1 MSDVKYDRGTIIPF
15 HEPLSKKEVDEI
27 INILR
32 EHPQLYYALS
42 FSNPVIDEFIV
53 EIMPSAILQMENPTE
68 KLQIKAITVEPSL
81 IRFLKKPTK
90 AVILTALKEDGM
102 TINFVPPTERF
113 LTYRMHAIESNPESI
128 LVMLNEVTFPEIMG
142 VAKDYGYV
150 FEKCDQKYLEN
161 LLMKIKPNFKRLSD
175 NINDKIENPGLIS
188 SMQDFYKVAC
198 SGKKPFKLNKV
209 PKECL
214 TEPFVYSVIRVSPG
228 QIEYTPKKYMSDAL
242 AAVAV
247 NSGDPLAIKY
257 VKKPSVDLLR
267 KAYEIYDFSI
277 TCANNIPKEF
287 FNNYMLRFGNNT
299 SPSSVFDC
307 LSYDYHTI
315 PYVKRVVYFERRGV
329 LMHINNEIMNADL
342 AKFILR
348 YNYRGYYYD
357 YIKRYA
363 DRKTIKS
370 TIRELGPRSISAIG
384 KKMSRYFYAVK
395 VGYNIDEV
403 IKHADIDEVYVT
415 DLLLR
420 FVRFLR
426 KIFKKKPLNDPIY
439 ESK

>member
-102 TINFVPPTERF
+102 TINFISPAERL

-128 LVMLNEVTFPEIMG
+128 LVMLNEVTFPEIMR

-161 LLMKIKPNFKRLSD
+161 LLMNIKPNFKRLSD

-242 AAVAV
+242 ATVAV

-267 KAYEIYDFSI
+267 KAYETYDFSI

-307 LSYDYHTI
+307 LCYDYHTI

-403 IKHADIDEVYVT
+403 IQHADIDEVYVT

-420 FVRFLR
+420 FVRFLKKVFR
-426 KIFKKKPLNDPIY
+426 KKSVNDPIY
-439 ESK
+439 EAK

>member
-1 MSDVKYDRGTIIPF
+1 MSDVRCDRSTIIPF
-15 HEPLSKKEVDEI
+15 HDPLTKKEVDEI
-27 INILR
+27 IGILR

-42 FSNPVIDEFIV
+42 VSNPVIDDFIV
-53 EIMPSAILQMENPTE
+53 EVMPSSILQMKDPNE
-68 KLQIKAITVEPSL
+68 KLQIKAITAEPSL
-81 IRFLKKPTK
+81 IRFFNKPTK
-90 AVILTALKEDGM
+90 AVILAALKEDGM
-102 TINFVPPTERF
+102 SINFLSSEERM
-113 LTYRMHAIESNPESI
+113 LLYRMHAIESNPESI
-128 LVMLNEVTFPEIMG
+128 LVMLNEVTFPEIMR

-214 TEPFVYSVIRVSPG
+214 TEPFVYSVIRETPV
-228 QIEYTPKKYMSDAL
+228 QIEYTPKKYMCDTL
-242 AAVAV
+242 ATVAV

-257 VKKPSVDLLR
+257 VMKPSVDLLR
-267 KAYEIYDFSI
+267 KAYKMYDFSI

-287 FNNYMLRFGNNT
+287 MDNYMLRFGNNT
-299 SPSSVFDC
+299 APSYVFDC
-307 LSYDYHTI
+307 LDYKYHTI
-315 PYVKRVVYFERRGV
+315 PYVKRVVYFERKIM
-329 LMHINNEIMNADL
+329 LPHINSEIMNVDL

-348 YNYRGYYYD
+348 YNYNGYYYD
-357 YIKRYA
+357 YIKIFA

-370 TIRELGPRSISAIG
+370 TIRELGPISIRAIG
-384 KKMSRYFYAVK
+384 KRMSRYFYAVK

-403 IKHADIDEVYVT
+403 IQRADIDEVYVT

-420 FVRFLR
+420 FVRFIR
-426 KIFKKKPLNDPIY
+426 KIFKKKPVNDLIY
-439 ESK
+439 EAK

>member
-27 INILR
+27 IHILR

-102 TINFVPPTERF
+102 TINFISPTERF

-128 LVMLNEVTFPEIMG
+128 LVMLNEVTFPEIMR

-161 LLMKIKPNFKRLSD
+161 LLMNIKPNFKRLSD

-242 AAVAV
+242 ATVAI

-267 KAYEIYDFSI
+267 KAYETYDFSI

-307 LSYDYHTI
+307 LCYDYHTI

-348 YNYRGYYYD
+348 YNYKGYYYD
-357 YIKRYA
+357 YIRIYA

-403 IKHADIDEVYVT
+403 IQHADIDEVYVT

>member
-1 MSDVKYDRGTIIPF
+1 MSDVRCDRSTIIPF
-15 HEPLSKKEVDEI
+15 HDPLTKKEVDEI
-27 INILR
+27 IGILR

-42 FSNPVIDEFIV
+42 VSNPVIDDFIV
-53 EIMPSAILQMENPTE
+53 EVMPSSILQMKDPNE
-68 KLQIKAITVEPSL
+68 KLQIKAITAEPSL
-81 IRFLKKPTK
+81 IRFFKKPTK
-90 AVILTALKEDGM
+90 AVILAALKEDGM
-102 TINFVPPTERF
+102 SINFLSSEERM
-113 LTYRMHAIESNPESI
+113 LLYRMHAIESNPESI
-128 LVMLNEVTFPEIMG
+128 LVMLNEVTFPEIMR

-214 TEPFVYSVIRVSPG
+214 TEPFVYSVIRETPG
-228 QIEYTPKKYMSDAL
+228 QIEYTPKKCMSDRL
-242 AAVAV
+242 ATVAV
-247 NSGDPLAIKY
+247 DSGNPLAIKY
-257 VKKPSVDLLR
+257 VMKPSVDLLR
-267 KAYEIYDFSI
+267 KAYKMYDFSI

-287 FNNYMLRFGNNT
+287 MDNYMLRFGNNT
-299 SPSSVFDC
+299 APSYVFDC
-307 LSYDYHTI
+307 LDYKYHTI
-315 PYVKRVVYFERRGV
+315 PYVKRVVYFERKIM
-329 LMHINNEIMNADL
+329 LPHINSEIMNADL

-348 YNYRGYYYD
+348 YNYNGYYYD
-357 YIKRYA
+357 YIKIFA

-370 TIRELGPRSISAIG
+370 TIRELGPISIRAIG
-384 KKMSRYFYAVK
+384 KRMSRYFYAVK

-403 IKHADIDEVYVT
+403 IQRADIDEVYVT

-420 FVRFLR
+420 FVRFIR
-426 KIFKKKPLNDPIY
+426 KIFKKKPVNDLIY
-439 ESK
+439 EAK

>member
-1 MSDVKYDRGTIIPF
+1 MSDVKYDRGTIISF
-15 HEPLSKKEVDEI
+15 HDPLSKKEVDEI
-27 INILR
+27 IHILR

-102 TINFVPPTERF
+102 SINFISPTERF

-128 LVMLNEVTFPEIMG
+128 LVMLNEVTFPEIMR

-161 LLMKIKPNFKRLSD
+161 LLMNIKPNFKRLSD

-228 QIEYTPKKYMSDAL
+228 QIEYTPEKYMSDTL

-267 KAYEIYDFSI
+267 KAYETYDFSI

-307 LSYDYHTI
+307 LSYNYHTI
-315 PYVKRVVYFERRGV
+315 PYVKRVVYFERSGV

-370 TIRELGPRSISAIG
+370 TIRELGPRSITAIG

-403 IKHADIDEVYVT
+403 IQRADIDEVYVT

>member
-1 MSDVKYDRGTIIPF
+1 MSDVKYDRGTIISF

-27 INILR
+27 IHILR

-102 TINFVPPTERF
+102 SINFISPTERF

-128 LVMLNEVTFPEIMG
+128 LVMLNDVTFPEIMR

-161 LLMKIKPNFKRLSD
+161 LLMNIKPNFKRLSD

-228 QIEYTPKKYMSDAL
+228 QIEYTPEKYMSDTL

-257 VKKPSVDLLR
+257 VKKPSIDLLR
-267 KAYEIYDFSI
+267 KAYETYDFSI

-307 LSYDYHTI
+307 LSYNYHTI

-329 LMHINNEIMNADL
+329 LMHINNEIMKYL
-342 AKFILR
+342 ILFQR
-348 YNYRGYYYD
+348 
-357 YIKRYA
+357 
-363 DRKTIKS
+363 
-370 TIRELGPRSISAIG
+370 
-384 KKMSRYFYAVK
+384 
-395 VGYNIDEV
+395 
-403 IKHADIDEVYVT
+403 
-415 DLLLR
+415 
-420 FVRFLR
+420 
-426 KIFKKKPLNDPIY
+426 
-439 ESK
+439 

>member
-1 MSDVKYDRGTIIPF
+1 MSDVRCDRSTIIPF
-15 HEPLSKKEVDEI
+15 HDPLTKKEVDEI
-27 INILR
+27 IGILR

-42 FSNPVIDEFIV
+42 VSNPVIDDFIV
-53 EIMPSAILQMENPTE
+53 EVMPSSILQMKDPNE
-68 KLQIKAITVEPSL
+68 KLQIKAITAEPSL
-81 IRFLKKPTK
+81 IRFFKKPTK
-90 AVILTALKEDGM
+90 AVILAALKEDGM
-102 TINFVPPTERF
+102 SINFLSSEERM
-113 LTYRMHAIESNPESI
+113 LLYRMHAIESNPESI
-128 LVMLNEVTFPEIMG
+128 LVMLNEVTFPEIMR

-214 TEPFVYSVIRVSPG
+214 TEPFVYSVIRETPG
-228 QIEYTPKKYMSDAL
+228 QIEYTPKKYMSDRL
-242 AAVAV
+242 ATVAV
-247 NSGDPLAIKY
+247 DSGNPLAIKY
-257 VKKPSVDLLR
+257 VMKPSVDLLR
-267 KAYEIYDFSI
+267 KAYKMYDFSI

-287 FNNYMLRFGNNT
+287 MDNYMLRFGNNT
-299 SPSSVFDC
+299 APSYVFDC
-307 LSYDYHTI
+307 LDYKYHTI
-315 PYVKRVVYFERRGV
+315 PYVKRVVYFERKIM
-329 LMHINNEIMNADL
+329 LPHINSEIMNVDL

-348 YNYRGYYYD
+348 YNYNGYHYD
-357 YIKRYA
+357 YIKIFA

-370 TIRELGPRSISAIG
+370 TIRELGPISIRAIG
-384 KKMSRYFYAVK
+384 KRMSRYFYAVK

-403 IKHADIDEVYVT
+403 IQRADIDEVYVT

-420 FVRFLR
+420 FVRFIR
-426 KIFKKKPLNDPIY
+426 KIFKKKPVNDLIY
-439 ESK
+439 EAK

>member
-27 INILR
+27 IHILR

-102 TINFVPPTERF
+102 TINFVPPAERF
-113 LTYRMHAIESNPESI
+113 LRYRIHAIESNPESI
-128 LVMLNEVTFPEIMG
+128 LVMLNEVTFPEIMR

-161 LLMKIKPNFKRLSD
+161 LLMNIKPNFKRLSD

-228 QIEYTPKKYMSDAL
+228 QIEYTPKKYMSDTL

-257 VKKPSVDLLR
+257 VKKPSIDLLR
-267 KAYEIYDFSI
+267 KAYETYDFSI

-299 SPSSVFDC
+299 APTYVFDN
-307 LSYDYHTI
+307 LDYNYHTI
-315 PYVKRVVYFERRGV
+315 PYVKRVIYFERKRM
-329 LMHINNEIMNADL
+329 LPHINSEIMNSDL

-348 YNYRGYYYD
+348 YNYNGYYYD
-357 YIKRYA
+357 YIKIYA

-370 TIRELGPRSISAIG
+370 TIRELGPRSIKATG
-384 KKMSRYFYAVK
+384 KRMSKYFYAVK

-403 IKHADIDEVYVT
+403 IQRADIDEVYVT

-426 KIFKKKPLNDPIY
+426 KIFKKKSVNDPIY